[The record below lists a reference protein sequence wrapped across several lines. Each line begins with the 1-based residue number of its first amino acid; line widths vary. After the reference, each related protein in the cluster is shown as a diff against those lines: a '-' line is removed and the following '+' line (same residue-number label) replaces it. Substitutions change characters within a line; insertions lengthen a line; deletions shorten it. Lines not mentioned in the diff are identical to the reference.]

1 MKMKKLLTILLA
13 ASIVAGSAQVPGL
26 TMQVQAAQVQTQ
38 ESAGSATATYN
49 GKTFNRASAAYQ
61 DGDVSYEGMPLYNGN
76 AEDLDDYVN
85 LIMDEIGVDG
95 WISILAG
102 KSPVGT
108 YADENGESKTYNVP
122 ITVNRAAD
130 VGLDGETQWPNQLAQ
145 AQTWNTDLLKQA
157 GSVYGDEMRSK
168 YATSSIGTTAVGAH
182 AAQIDARM
190 NPLSGRY
197 DEGYG
202 EDAFMIGEMADA
214 WAGGMVGDK
223 SDVYMKSIP
232 QTKHWTTYNSEFFRL
247 QGGNNVST
255 RTFYEYYGKA
265 AEKPFSDGTITGY
278 MSSYGNMNRVPT
290 TSTFIHDFAQKI
302 SKDGVTTGCDF
313 MAEYGY
319 IDEQYRLNASGFSNG
334 YDKLY
339 SSSLLDRTASMIL
352 AGHIQGGTTGI
363 ADADIAQTIKTAV
376 ENHVEGLTEDD
387 VYKVA
392 RPTIVTMARSGALDE
407 RDENGQPRYYPYT
420 DIKTDHSSKTSQ
432 ETELQMAEESV
443 VLLKNENHTLP
454 LSSDSKA
461 GVYGVMAETMQY
473 GQYSSELD
481 VNDEKYNT
489 YVQGAGDNILEAVQS
504 QIGSDNVSYS
514 TGNRVVAYKTAGG
527 YVTATEDENG
537 AQLTVSNP
545 EEGTQAADQSK
556 YLFEY
561 ADWGQ
566 DAFSLLSLANQKWI
580 NAGVKNNS
588 LPGNTMGLYDAAV
601 SNNGSYSMK
610 ASAGMATAVSNMP
623 TFLSK
628 RAADEDGNYYLK
640 MGDKYNDTDFSTTWA
655 LSDKLGWYLQTT
667 EDGKVELNGD
677 AQPIQGPNLPFLL
690 GGNLATGIA
699 AFESAED
706 KTPYTFKE
714 ETIKEAGADSEELAA
729 DTDYALV
736 VIGQPYN
743 GISGEGIDRKYL
755 SLSEDQMDMVSTVAA
770 NYAKEGKKTIVI
782 INTEYP
788 VEAEA
793 LQNDENVSAIVFNAF
808 GGQYD
813 ATALVNVLYGE
824 AAPTGR
830 LVSTWY
836 KSKDAL
842 PAIDKYALPENAMA
856 NIGPDLVEGL
866 TLDDIDDNVTV
877 DMTETDMEQTHL
889 TYMYADDEDVT
900 YPFGYGLSYSEFTY
914 SGMNAKADKDG
925 NIDVSVTV
933 KNTGNVDTSDVVE
946 IYASNPD
953 SSYGDTAPQKKLVGF
968 EKVALKAG
976 ESANVDIH
984 VDASALEVWD
994 VNAGEYVVE
1003 DGTYQLYA
1011 AHSSDLKGENVL
1023 NKKVKVSGSTLSNA
1037 DTAEKL
1043 NVWSSSFTAS
1053 DVKYVE
1059 YSKGNTAEAAAAD
1072 SDEIF
1077 AVMAKKPGAYTA
1089 LLNVDLDQVK
1099 QAVLNVA
1106 STEAQNGIELRL
1118 DAPDGK
1124 LIGSVNYGAT
1134 EAVTSAR
1141 TSENG
1146 VDAGTY
1152 TELGYTTASTD
1163 LSGASG
1169 VHNVYLVFKNA
1180 NARVE
1185 GIQFVTSGV
1194 TIPDGLANE
1203 ADENGNWN
1211 YYIDGKVATDATGLA
1226 PNAYGWWYVKNGKV
1240 DFTYTGLA
1248 SNDQGWFMVVNGMV
1262 DFGYTGLVANEY
1274 GWWMVQNGSINFA
1287 YTGLA
1292 ANEYGWWYVQ
1302 NGSINFS
1309 YNGLAAN
1316 ENGWFMVQ
1324 GGNVDFNYTGLV
1336 ANEYGWWY
1344 VQNGSINFNYTGL
1357 AANEYG
1363 WWYVNGGKIDFGYTG
1378 RVANEYGWWNVVNG
1392 KVVF

>member
-1 MKMKKLLTILLA
+1 
-13 ASIVAGSAQVPGL
+13 
-26 TMQVQAAQVQTQ
+26 
-38 ESAGSATATYN
+38 
-49 GKTFNRASAAYQ
+49 
-61 DGDVSYEGMPLYNGN
+61 
-76 AEDLDDYVN
+76 
-85 LIMDEIGVDG
+85 
-95 WISILAG
+95 
-102 KSPVGT
+102 
-108 YADENGESKTYNVP
+108 
-122 ITVNRAAD
+122 
-130 VGLDGETQWPNQLAQ
+130 
-145 AQTWNTDLLKQA
+145 
-157 GSVYGDEMRSK
+157 
-168 YATSSIGTTAVGAH
+168 
-182 AAQIDARM
+182 
-190 NPLSGRY
+190 
-197 DEGYG
+197 
-202 EDAFMIGEMADA
+202 
-214 WAGGMVGDK
+214 MV
-223 SDVYMKSIP
+223 
-232 QTKHWTTYNSEFFRL
+232 
-247 QGGNNVST
+247 
-255 RTFYEYYGKA
+255 
-265 AEKPFSDGTITGY
+265 
-278 MSSYGNMNRVPT
+278 
-290 TSTFIHDFAQKI
+290 
-302 SKDGVTTGCDF
+302 
-313 MAEYGY
+313 
-319 IDEQYRLNASGFSNG
+319 
-334 YDKLY
+334 
-339 SSSLLDRTASMIL
+339 
-352 AGHIQGGTTGI
+352 IQ
-363 ADADIAQTIKTAV
+363 
-376 ENHVEGLTEDD
+376 H
-387 VYKVA
+387 
-392 RPTIVTMARSGALDE
+392 RR
-407 RDENGQPRYYPYT
+407 
-420 DIKTDHSSKTSQ
+420 
-432 ETELQMAEESV
+432 
-443 VLLKNENHTLP
+443 
-454 LSSDSKA
+454 
-461 GVYGVMAETMQY
+461 
-473 GQYSSELD
+473 
-481 VNDEKYNT
+481 
-489 YVQGAGDNILEAVQS
+489 
-504 QIGSDNVSYS
+504 
-514 TGNRVVAYKTAGG
+514 
-527 YVTATEDENG
+527 
-537 AQLTVSNP
+537 
-545 EEGTQAADQSK
+545 
-556 YLFEY
+556 
-561 ADWGQ
+561 
-566 DAFSLLSLANQKWI
+566 
-580 NAGVKNNS
+580 
-588 LPGNTMGLYDAAV
+588 
-601 SNNGSYSMK
+601 
-610 ASAGMATAVSNMP
+610 
-623 TFLSK
+623 
-628 RAADEDGNYYLK
+628 
-640 MGDKYNDTDFSTTWA
+640 
-655 LSDKLGWYLQTT
+655 
-667 EDGKVELNGD
+667 
-677 AQPIQGPNLPFLL
+677 
-690 GGNLATGIA
+690 
-699 AFESAED
+699 
-706 KTPYTFKE
+706 
-714 ETIKEAGADSEELAA
+714 
-729 DTDYALV
+729 
-736 VIGQPYN
+736 
-743 GISGEGIDRKYL
+743 
-755 SLSEDQMDMVSTVAA
+755 
-770 NYAKEGKKTIVI
+770 
-782 INTEYP
+782 
-788 VEAEA
+788 
-793 LQNDENVSAIVFNAF
+793 
-808 GGQYD
+808 
-813 ATALVNVLYGE
+813 
-824 AAPTGR
+824 
-830 LVSTWY
+830 
-836 KSKDAL
+836 
-842 PAIDKYALPENAMA
+842 
-856 NIGPDLVEGL
+856 
-866 TLDDIDDNVTV
+866 
-877 DMTETDMEQTHL
+877 
-889 TYMYADDEDVT
+889 
-900 YPFGYGLSYSEFTY
+900 
-914 SGMNAKADKDG
+914 
-925 NIDVSVTV
+925 
-933 KNTGNVDTSDVVE
+933 
-946 IYASNPD
+946 
-953 SSYGDTAPQKKLVGF
+953 KKLVGF

-1240 DFTYTGLA
+1240 DFTYTGLV

-1324 GGNVDFNYTGLV
+1324 GGKVDFNYTGLV
-1336 ANEYGWWY
+1336 TNEYGWWY

-1378 RVANEYGWWNVVNG
+1378 RAANEYGWWNVVNG